1 MSAPIHALKDHSM
14 IQHRGPEYERIQQVC
29 RCLEEARTK
38 GELATLLVRE
48 ISQYS
53 LFDLQVIMGRIR
65 HEIHRLPSTYRKSA
79 GPFLLSQ
86 IVDSHHSLLTMYTR
100 GDFQAMTR
108 PIPTRDVYLS
118 FVAMIPE
125 GCYAGDI
132 RDVYLPQ
139 FHSPMHR
146 LFYYL
151 LSAFDM
157 FVLEQ
162 PGHPVGTPFPGG
174 MRVEERD
181 GIFICPVRDKEK
193 EVFFSICNFCPA
205 HQREGV

>member
-1 MSAPIHALKDHSM
+1 M
-14 IQHRGPEYERIQQVC
+14 IQSRGPEYTRIQQVC
-29 RCLEEARTK
+29 RILEEARTK
-38 GELATLLVRE
+38 GELATLLARE

-86 IVDSHHSLLTMYTR
+86 IVDAHHSLLTMCTR

-108 PIPTRDVYLS
+108 PIPTKDVYFS
-118 FVAMIPE
+118 FLAMIPE

-132 RDVYLPQ
+132 HDVYLPQ

-151 LSAFDM
+151 LSAFVM

-205 HQREGV
+205 KQMEGV